1 MSKIL
6 YIDAFSGISGDM
18 LIGAFLDAGLPVEV
32 LQNSFEKLKLPE
44 KYQLIYKPVMK
55 GAISAGY
62 FKINLDLNESDQTH
76 QQHRQMADIRQ
87 ILKQSELSNSTK
99 EKSLRMFELLA
110 IAEGKVHGVEVEQV
124 HFHEVGATDSILD
137 IVGISTA
144 LDYFEINE
152 VYSSSL
158 PWCEGSVTTQHGTMP
173 IPAPAT
179 LVLLRSCNA
188 TMRPFAAQVELIT
201 PTGAAF
207 LAAFATFEKPAMTL
221 EQQGSGAGTKDL
233 PWPNILRV
241 VIGESSFENR
251 NEIIVMETNVDDM
264 NPEWLG
270 YFMDRCF
277 ALGAL
282 DISYEAIM
290 MKKNRPA
297 TKISIIAKRQIESQL
312 ADLLLRE
319 TTTFGVRV
327 YPVSRYEA
335 ERDRIEIQTEWGTVR
350 VKRKWMDGKV
360 YQITPEYEDCRQIAQ
375 EFNIPLIK
383 IYDRV
388 KNLINY

>member
-1 MSKIL
+1 
-6 YIDAFSGISGDM
+6 M
-18 LIGAFLDAGLPVEV
+18 LLGAFLDAGLPVDV
-32 LQNSFEKLKLPE
+32 SQNSFDKLKLPE
-44 KYQLIYKPVMK
+44 KYQLIYKHVMK
-55 GAISAGY
+55 GAIQAGY
-62 FKINLDLNESDQTH
+62 FKINLYLNESDQIH
-76 QQHRQMADIRQ
+76 QHHRHMADIRQ
-87 ILKQSELSNSTK
+87 ILTQSELLNSTK

-110 IAEGKVHGVEVEQV
+110 IAEGKVHGVDAEQV

-137 IVGISTA
+137 IVGISTS
-144 LDYFEINE
+144 LEYFEINE

-207 LAAFATFEKPAMTL
+207 LAAFATFDKPAMTL